1 MTVEIQIPSVLK
13 LGAGSFAEVPAVLT
27 RLGGKC
33 PLIVTDAFL
42 MSRGLP
48 QKLQALI
55 QETGIECGIFSE
67 TVPDPTTEAVAI
79 GVRAFVDGKHDSL
92 VSLGG
97 GSPIDTAK
105 AIGMLVANGGQARD
119 YKVPNPPTKPGPPH
133 IAIPTTAG
141 TGSEVTRFTVISDS
155 ETDEK
160 MLIAGGTLLPTAAIV
175 DYELTMTM
183 PARLT
188 ADTGTGR

>member
-1 MTVEIQIPSVLK
+1 M
-13 LGAGSFAEVPAVLT
+13 LT

-79 GVRAFVDGKHDSL
+79 GVRL
-92 VSLGG
+92 CRR
-97 GSPIDTAK
+97 
-105 AIGMLVANGGQARD
+105 QARQS
-119 YKVPNPPTKPGPPH
+119 
-133 IAIPTTAG
+133 
-141 TGSEVTRFTVISDS
+141 SEPRWREPD
-155 ETDEK
+155 
-160 MLIAGGTLLPTAAIV
+160 
-175 DYELTMTM
+175 
-183 PARLT
+183 
-188 ADTGTGR
+188 

>member
-1 MTVEIQIPSVLK
+1 MSVEIQIPSILK
-13 LGAGSFAEVPAVLT
+13 LGAGSFAEVPAVLA
-27 RLGGKC
+27 RLGGKR

-79 GVRAFVDGKHDSL
+79 GVRAFADGKHDSL

-119 YKVPNPPTKPGPPH
+119 
-133 IAIPTTAG
+133 
-141 TGSEVTRFTVISDS
+141 
-155 ETDEK
+155 
-160 MLIAGGTLLPTAAIV
+160 
-175 DYELTMTM
+175 
-183 PARLT
+183 
-188 ADTGTGR
+188 

>member
-13 LGAGSFAEVPAVLT
+13 LGAGSFAEVPAVLA

-79 GVRAFVDGKHDSL
+79 GVRL
-92 VSLGG
+92 CRR
-97 GSPIDTAK
+97 
-105 AIGMLVANGGQARD
+105 QARQS
-119 YKVPNPPTKPGPPH
+119 
-133 IAIPTTAG
+133 
-141 TGSEVTRFTVISDS
+141 SEPRWREPD
-155 ETDEK
+155 
-160 MLIAGGTLLPTAAIV
+160 
-175 DYELTMTM
+175 
-183 PARLT
+183 
-188 ADTGTGR
+188 